1 MTRIN
6 LLPWR
11 EELKK
16 QRQMELYVVLGIAAA
31 LAAAVWYGG
40 RWHIS
45 GLVDYH
51 EHRNQMLETEIA
63 ELDRQIEEIRNLETV
78 RAQLLARMN
87 VIEELQA
94 GRPQIV
100 HLFEEIAT
108 SIPEGVYLES
118 LQQNSAKLTLTGVAQ
133 SNARVSSYMEGLD
146 ASPWLTDPD
155 LEVIQVDNREGSRL
169 SDFSLRVRQAD
180 PPSDADNGERT
191 Q

>member
-16 QRQMELYVVLGIAAA
+16 QRQMEFYVVLGVAAA

-40 RWHIS
+40 HWHIS

-78 RAQLLARMN
+78 RAQLVARMN

-108 SIPEGVYLES
+108 SIPEGVYLKS

-133 SNARVSSYMEGLD
+133 SNARVSSYMESLD

-169 SDFSLRVRQAD
+169 SDFSLRVRQTD
-180 PPSDADNGERT
+180 PPSDTDNGEGT